1 MSGSPKYSQAELE
14 RRRQAELEAERR
26 RQAELEAQRRR
37 EAEARAR
44 QQRLEQR
51 RSQVQHQAQQVLA
64 EIQQAQALIYAD
76 AAQSLQRTCQQH
88 LNAVAQATDENRL
101 QRLAEQVTQVS
112 ADLQQEISRKRRD
125 DEEKQRRA
133 ELERQQFELSE
144 LERQVQQI
152 PPADATK
159 FDAAGQAQVQQALPT
174 VRQAIAQGNPAAV
187 RSPLQQAIAA
197 VNQHSQ
203 QVSQRRADWQRRKAE
218 AEQQQGE
225 LVALIAGLE
234 ADPVVMRWQADE
246 VATLQQQAQAAQQ
259 AIVTEQFDQVAPLLK
274 AAQEQAQEI
283 VAIANAAQLKADQR
297 DYIANSIAQTL
308 EEMGFGLRYR
318 QPEHDHPASAIL
330 IGAATNS
337 GKGICV
343 SVPVEGEVLYDV
355 EGYAKQTAAAVGGGT
370 AAVCDEAEQ
379 VITEMH
385 QVLADQFG
393 VQMSELT
400 WEGKDPNR
408 QLRKADAL
416 PSSQPARSRT
426 R

>member
-14 RRRQAELEAERR
+14 RQRQAELEEKRRREAER
-26 RQAELEAQRRR
+26 EAQRRR

-64 EIQQAQALIYAD
+64 EVQQAQALIYAD
-76 AAQSLQRTCQQH
+76 AAQSLQQTCQQH
-88 LNAVAQATDENRL
+88 FTAIAQATDETRL

-112 ADLQQEISRKRRD
+112 ADLQREISRKRRD
-125 DEEKQRRA
+125 DAEKQRRA
-133 ELERQQFELSE
+133 ELDRQQFELSE
-144 LERQVQQI
+144 LDRQVQQI
-152 PPADATK
+152 PPADAAK
-159 FDAAGQAQVQQALPT
+159 FDATGQAQVQQALQT

-203 QVSQRRADWQRRKAE
+203 QVSQRRAAWQRRKAE

-225 LVALIAGLE
+225 LAALIAGLE
-234 ADPVVMRWQADE
+234 ADPVVMRWQAAE

-259 AIVTEQFDQVAPLLK
+259 AIAAEQFEQVAPLLQ
-274 AAQEQAQEI
+274 AAQGQAESM

-308 EEMGFGLRYR
+308 EEMGFVTYR
-318 QPEHDHPASAIL
+318 KPEHADHPATAIL
-330 IGAATNS
+330 IEAGTNS

-408 QLRKADAL
+408 QLRKADDL

-426 R
+426 H